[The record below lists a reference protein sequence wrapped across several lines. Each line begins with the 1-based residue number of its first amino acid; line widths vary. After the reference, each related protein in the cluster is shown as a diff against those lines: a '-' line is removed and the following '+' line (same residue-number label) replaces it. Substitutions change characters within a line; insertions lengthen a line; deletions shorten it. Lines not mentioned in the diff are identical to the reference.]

1 MRFFAAALCALMT
14 ARTATRAMAAPEE
27 LLPPAEYVA
36 QLVPETLPAVEP
48 ESIGLTLEAVEQMAL
63 AGNPALAEAAA
74 RIRAA
79 RGEQYQVGLPP
90 NLTIGYSGSEIG
102 NEGAAG
108 QQGLYVGQEF
118 IRGNKL
124 GLNRAVEAGEVMRLE
139 QHFAAQQQRVLTDV
153 RLAFYNAYL
162 AERRVALSR
171 QLQMVGNQLV
181 ATSQS
186 LLEAQEGRR
195 IDLLQAE
202 IESQRAGIDL
212 AQAESNYRGAWRRL
226 ASAIGQ
232 PELPEQ
238 PLAADL
244 NSIAWAQ
251 SWDDTLA
258 ALWQTSPETAAA
270 LAEIEKARAAL
281 ARARVEP
288 IPDINAQAT
297 VQYDNATNDT
307 IAGAQVTLPIPL
319 WNRNQGGIAKANGDL
334 IAARRRLEV
343 VEMRLQ
349 RDLATQYQA
358 YETAQAR
365 TATIRDE
372 ILGRAQQTLDAA
384 TQAYGAGELNFLDF
398 LTVQRTYFQAN
409 LEYLA
414 ALGELV
420 RSVELLRGNLLEG
433 VYDYAEAPAGP

>member
-1 MRFFAAALCALMT
+1 MRAF
-14 ARTATRAMAAPEE
+14 TATLCSFLAAGLSGKAGAEPEI
-27 LLPPAEYVA
+27 LLPPDVYVA
-36 QLVPETLPAVEP
+36 QLAPEALPAVEP
-48 ESIGLTLEAVEQMAL
+48 EPVGFTLEAAEQMAL
-63 AGNPALAEAAA
+63 TGNPALAEAGA

-79 RGEQYQVGLPP
+79 RGWQYQVGLPP
-90 NLTIGYSGSEIG
+90 NPTIGYAGSEIG
-102 NEGAAG
+102 NDGAAG

-124 GLNRAVEAGEVMRLE
+124 GLNRAIEAREVMRLE

-171 QLQMVGNQLV
+171 QLQTVGNQLV
-181 ATSQS
+181 ATSRA

-195 IDLLQAE
+195 TDLLQAE

-226 ASAIGQ
+226 AAAVGQ
-232 PELPEQ
+232 PEFPEQ
-238 PLAADL
+238 SLAADL
-244 NSIAWAQ
+244 NSITWCQ
-251 SWDDTLA
+251 SWEETIA

-270 LAEIEKARAAL
+270 LAEIEKARVAL

-288 IPDINAQAT
+288 MPDINAQAL
-297 VQYDNATNDT
+297 VQYDDSTNDT
-307 IAGAQVTLPIPL
+307 VAGAQVTLPIPL
-319 WNRNQGGIAKANGDL
+319 WNRNQGGIARAQGDL
-334 IAARRRLEV
+334 MAARQRLQV

-349 RDLATQYQA
+349 RDLASQYQA

-409 LEYLA
+409 LEYLT
-414 ALGELV
+414 ALAELV
-420 RSVELLRGNLLEG
+420 GSVERLRGNLLEG
-433 VYDYAEAPAGP
+433 GYDFAEAPSGP